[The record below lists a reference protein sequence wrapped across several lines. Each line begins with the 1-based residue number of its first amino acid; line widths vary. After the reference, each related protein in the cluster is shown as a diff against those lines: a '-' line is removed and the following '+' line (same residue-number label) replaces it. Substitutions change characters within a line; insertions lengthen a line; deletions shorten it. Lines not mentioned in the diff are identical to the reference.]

1 MAVHLFD
8 TFHQR
13 SASISTYEDYSRAS
27 ADYDATRV
35 AVGVEIVLGTLHTA
49 GIPPATAHVLDAG
62 CGTGA
67 YSAALAPHLGQM
79 TLVDA
84 SGAMLAQ
91 AETKLASLEVTCPY
105 EVHQGELRDLP
116 FGNASFDAV
125 VVNQVLHHL
134 GDTEGGAWTGHTAV
148 LAELARVLR
157 PGGVL
162 IVNTCSQ
169 TQLRRAFWYY
179 ALVPVA
185 ADALRRRYA
194 GLDGLEAAMDL
205 AEMVPTGRFV
215 PSAILQGASYFDGR
229 SPLDAAWRN
238 GDSVWSLA
246 SDGELLAALDR
257 VEEMDEAGTLDS
269 FVAENDRLRGD
280 LGQVTFVTARRL

>member
-1 MAVHLFD
+1 M
-8 TFHQR
+8 
-13 SASISTYEDYSRAS
+13 STYEDYGRTS

-35 AVGVEIVLGTLHTA
+35 AVGIEVVLGTLQTA
-49 GIPPATAHVLDAG
+49 DIAPASAHVLDAG

-67 YSAALAPHLGQM
+67 YAAALAPRLGQM

-84 SGAMLAQ
+84 SEAMLAQ
-91 AETKLASLEVTCPY
+91 AEAKLAGLEVTCPY
-105 EVHQGELRDLP
+105 EVHKGELQDLP
-116 FGNASFDAV
+116 FVDGTFDAV

-134 GDTEGGAWTGHTAV
+134 GDEEGGAWAGHRAV

-169 TQLRRAFWYY
+169 TQLRRAYWYY

-185 ADALRRRYA
+185 AEALRRRYA
-194 GLDGLEAAMDL
+194 GLDGLEAAMDVAGL
-205 AEMVPTGRFV
+205 VPTGRFV
-215 PSAILQGASYFDGR
+215 PGAVIQGPSYFDGR
-229 SPLDAAWRN
+229 SVLDASWRN
-238 GDSVWSLA
+238 GDSTWSLA

-257 VEEMDEAGTLDS
+257 VQAMDEAGTLDA
-269 FVAENDRLRGD
+269 FVAEHDRLRAD
-280 LGQVTFVTARRL
+280 IGQVTFVTARRI